1 MNIKKVAISTIEP
14 WAKNP
19 KNIRTKDFERLK
31 KQIQELGIYKPLI
44 CCRENGKYVTL
55 GGNQRLKAL
64 QVLKHQDVEI
74 SIVEAKDDATKIKYA
89 LSDNDRAGEYDD
101 QALAELIYA
110 AKDKIDTDLFR
121 IDLGNTLS
129 VEEVLNQFG
138 PRIEAGEEDVVPEPE
153 KEPKSKLGELYE
165 LGPHRILCGDAM
177 NPKNY
182 EALMDGKL
190 ADIVFTDPPY
200 NVGYKPG
207 GNWGARGTKKYGPIM
222 GDEISGEKFVEFT
235 LDFMTRMKEN
245 TKPGGVFYI
254 CSGYASYPTFVYAIK
269 ATGMTFSCPIIW
281 VKNKTSMG
289 WGDYRRKHEMIIK
302 AKRGNKKAQPILY
315 GWNGGRH
322 YFMDHKFEADVWEM
336 ASVWT
341 MSLLHPTQ
349 KPLGLIQR
357 ALRNSSKPKEIV
369 LDPFAGSGSTIVAAE
384 REGRVTYAMD
394 LDPIYIDV
402 IIRRYA
408 ALGAQTEKEIRA
420 TKRQIP
426 QEKPK

>member
-1 MNIKKVAISTIEP
+1 MNIKNVPISEVEA

-64 QVLKHQDVEI
+64 QVLKHPDVDI

-110 AKDKIDTDLFR
+110 AKDKISPDLFR

-138 PRIEAGEEDVVPEPE
+138 PRIEAGEEDDIPEVA
-153 KEPKSKLGELYE
+153 KEAKAKIGDFYE
-165 LGPHRILCGDAM
+165 LGPHRLLCGDAM
-177 NPKNY
+177 EPGNY
-182 EALMDGKL
+182 KALMGEKP
-190 ADIVFTDPPY
+190 ADMVFTDPPY

-207 GNWGARGTKKYGPIM
+207 KNWGIRGTKKYGPIL
-222 GDEISGEKFVEFT
+222 GDEMSGEQFVEFT
-235 LDFMTRMKEN
+235 IDFMTRMKEN
-245 TKPGGVFYI
+245 TKRGGVFYI

-269 ATGMTFSCPIIW
+269 AIGMTFSCPIIW

-336 ASVWT
+336 ASRWT
-341 MSLLHPTQ
+341 GSLLHPTQ

-357 ALRNSSKPKEIV
+357 AIRNSSRPKETV
-369 LDPFAGSGSTIVAAE
+369 LDPFAGSGSTIIAAE
-384 REGRVTYAMD
+384 REGRIAYAMD

-402 IIRRYA
+402 TIRRYA
-408 ALGAQTEKEIRA
+408 AMGGPTEKEIRA
-420 TKRQIP
+420 TKT
-426 QEKPK
+426 EKPK

>member
-1 MNIKKVAISTIEP
+1 MNIKKVPISEVEI

-44 CCRENGKYVTL
+44 CCRENGKYITL

-64 QVLKHQDVEI
+64 QVLKHQDVDI
-74 SIVEAKDDATKIKYA
+74 SIVAAPDDATKIKYA

-110 AKDKIDTDLFR
+110 AKDKISPDLFR

-138 PRIEAGEEDVVPEPE
+138 PKIEAGEEDIVPEPG
-153 KEPKSKLGELYE
+153 KEAKAKLGELYE
-165 LGPHRILCGDAM
+165 LGPHRLLCGDATD
-177 NPKNY
+177 PKAY

-200 NVGYKPG
+200 NVAYVG
-207 GNWGARGTKKYGPIM
+207 GVSSKFGPIL
-222 GDEISGEKFVEFT
+222 GDDMTEEQFVEFVII
-235 LDFMTRMKEN
+235 FIGHMKAN
-245 TKPGGVFYI
+245 LKTGGVFYI
-254 CSGYASYPTFVYAIK
+254 CSGYSPYSIFVYAFK
-269 ATGMTFSCPIIW
+269 HHRLTYACPIIW
-281 VKNKTSMG
+281 VKNVTTFN
-289 WGDYRRKHEMIIK
+289 WADYRGKNEMLLKARKGK
-302 AKRGNKKAQPILY
+302 KKAQPILY
-315 GWNGGRH
+315 GWNKGRH
-322 YFMDHKFEADVWEM
+322 YFMDHKFEADVWEI
-336 ASVWT
+336 ARRGSQT
-341 MSLLHPTQ
+341 MLHPTQ

-357 ALRNSSKPKEIV
+357 ALRNSSRPKEIV
-369 LDPFAGSGSTIVAAE
+369 LDPFVGSGSTIVAAE
-384 REGRVTYAMD
+384 REDRIAYAMD

-402 IIRRYA
+402 TIRRYA

-420 TKRQIP
+420 TKCQIP
-426 QEKPK
+426 LEKPK